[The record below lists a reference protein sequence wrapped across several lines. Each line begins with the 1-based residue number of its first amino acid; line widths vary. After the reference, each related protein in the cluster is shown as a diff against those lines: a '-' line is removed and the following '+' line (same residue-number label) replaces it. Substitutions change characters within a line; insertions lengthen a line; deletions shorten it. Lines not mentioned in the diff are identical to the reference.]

1 MPPKKTTPSPASTS
15 GRSMDNPTEET
26 SRRDIANLTEP
37 TSLSFDRTSGSVRD
51 HVIEGGGES
60 PAPIHRITILE
71 DIRILPTRTT
81 MDLQQQQQTPVHP
94 KTERA
99 PRMVKMPSES
109 PASPEEDEFRTP
121 TRTPTCEDTATT
133 ETARPAGS
141 AREAAPRDA
150 SRERAAA
157 QARPAGSA
165 REAASRDASRERA
178 TAQARPAGSV
188 REAASRDASRE
199 RATAR
204 ARPAGS
210 AREAASRDASRERAT
225 ASAAD
230 VMALLGRT
238 AAADAPH
245 GSAMHLAARMG
256 TTTTPT
262 IETKAMVLVAMKI
275 VTPNV
280 PQNTPATPATT
291 VPARYQKSQ
300 ATSRVTSEML
310 PPKTPTYRPRSR
322 QSEGSARSDRSADS
336 TPDRSGLLPATGP
349 PLNEPRA
356 LVSTPTP
363 GFGPSAPTPFSST
376 STNTTTE
383 TPRATSKRAREE
395 GEEGDS
401 DKRNPAVRP
410 KTDPSPASQKSEDPQ
425 IPSTS
430 YAERPRR
437 RRGGKGKGQNTVR
450 ITTDTKQPQTQ
461 TKIATTKTSATSE
474 ITPAATTNVIEAPTQ
489 KRKQRQKQRPI
500 NTETVQPQETRIPTI
515 PTTSATTTAEITVQ
529 SDAKI
534 SQELVNEPV
543 VAARQGT
550 KAKPESGNTANETV
564 CEALIATLLEI
575 IQDLQRGSSVSSIVA
590 IIVRGLFQLV
600 YPFICKCREAY
611 CGLLRATRCR
621 RQPEAQRVWA
631 AGRATDRHIRPE
643 IRGTISLL

>member
-60 PAPIHRITILE
+60 PAPIQRITILE
-71 DIRILPTRTT
+71 DIRILPARTT
-81 MDLQQQQQTPVHP
+81 MDPQQQHQTPVHP

-121 TRTPTCEDTATT
+121 TRTPTCEDTTTT

-178 TAQARPAGSV
+178 TAQ
-188 REAASRDASRE
+188 
-199 RATAR
+199 T
-204 ARPAGS
+204 RPAGS
-210 AREAASRDASRERAT
+210 AREAASRDASRERA
-225 ASAAD
+225 AAP
-230 VMALLGRT
+230 AKLRPATPLANARLRAPPT
-238 AAADAPH
+238 SWRSLAAPP
-245 GSAMHLAARMG
+245 HLAARMG

-262 IETKAMVLVAMKI
+262 IETKAMVAMKI

-291 VPARYQKSQ
+291 VPARYQKPQ
-300 ATSRVTSEML
+300 ATSRATSEML
-310 PPKTPTYRPRSR
+310 PPRTPTYRPRSR

-336 TPDRSGLLPATGP
+336 TPDRSDLLPATGP

-363 GFGPSAPTPFSST
+363 GYGPNAPTPFSST
-376 STNTTTE
+376 HTTME

-410 KTDPSPASQKSEDPQ
+410 KTDPSPASQKDPQ
-425 IPSTS
+425 IPST
-430 YAERPRR
+430 
-437 RRGGKGKGQNTVR
+437 
-450 ITTDTKQPQTQ
+450 
-461 TKIATTKTSATSE
+461 
-474 ITPAATTNVIEAPTQ
+474 TTNPNQSCNHNNNIGSNTCRNH
-489 KRKQRQKQRPI
+489 KRHRSPDSKAQ
-500 NTETVQPQETRIPTI
+500 
-515 PTTSATTTAEITVQ
+515 
-529 SDAKI
+529 
-534 SQELVNEPV
+534 
-543 VAARQGT
+543 T
-550 KAKPESGNTANETV
+550 KAKTKA
-564 CEALIATLLEI
+564 
-575 IQDLQRGSSVSSIVA
+575 D
-590 IIVRGLFQLV
+590 
-600 YPFICKCREAY
+600 KH
-611 CGLLRATRCR
+611 
-621 RQPEAQRVWA
+621 
-631 AGRATDRHIRPE
+631 RHRD
-643 IRGTISLL
+643 GTITRNQVTHDSHYIRNNNCGNNSTK

>member
-1 MPPKKTTPSPASTS
+1 ME
-15 GRSMDNPTEET
+15 NPTEEA
-26 SRRDIANLTEP
+26 SRRNIINLTEQ

-60 PAPIHRITILE
+60 PAPMQRITILE
-71 DIRILPTRTT
+71 DIRILPARTT

-99 PRMVKMPSES
+99 PRTVKMPSES

-121 TRTPTCEDTATT
+121 TRTPTCEDTTTT

-141 AREAAPRDA
+141 AREAASRDA

-178 TAQARPAGSV
+178 TAQARPAGSA

-199 RATAR
+199 RATAQARPAGSAREAASRDASRERAIAR
-204 ARPAGS
+204 ARPVGS

-238 AAADAPH
+238 TAADANIENPRKPP
-245 GSAMHLAARMG
+245 APHLAARMG
-256 TTTTPT
+256 TTTTP
-262 IETKAMVLVAMKI
+262 IETKAMVAMKI

-310 PPKTPTYRPRSR
+310 PPRTPTYRPRSR

-356 LVSTPTP
+356 LVSAPTP
-363 GFGPSAPTPFSST
+363 GCGPNAPTPFSST
-376 STNTTTE
+376 HTTME
-383 TPRATSKRAREE
+383 TPRATTKRAREE

-401 DKRNPAVRP
+401 GKRNPAVRP
-410 KTDPSPASQKSEDPQ
+410 KTDPSPASQKLQEDLQ

-430 YAERPRR
+430 YAERLLRR
-437 RRGGKGKGQNTVR
+437 YNHKYK
-450 ITTDTKQPQTQ
+450 
-461 TKIATTKTSATSE
+461 
-474 ITPAATTNVIEAPTQ
+474 
-489 KRKQRQKQRPI
+489 
-500 NTETVQPQETRIPTI
+500 
-515 PTTSATTTAEITVQ
+515 
-529 SDAKI
+529 
-534 SQELVNEPV
+534 
-543 VAARQGT
+543 
-550 KAKPESGNTANETV
+550 KPEYPRFP
-564 CEALIATLLEI
+564 LHP
-575 IQDLQRGSSVSSIVA
+575 QQ
-590 IIVRGLFQLV
+590 QLR
-600 YPFICKCREAY
+600 K
-611 CGLLRATRCR
+611 
-621 RQPEAQRVWA
+621 
-631 AGRATDRHIRPE
+631 
-643 IRGTISLL
+643 

>member
-15 GRSMDNPTEET
+15 GRSMDNPTEEA
-26 SRRDIANLTEP
+26 SRRNITNLTEP

-60 PAPIHRITILE
+60 PAPMHRITILE
-71 DIRILPTRTT
+71 DIRILPARTT
-81 MDLQQQQQTPVHP
+81 MDPQQQQQTPVHP
-94 KTERA
+94 KTEKA
-99 PRMVKMPSES
+99 PRM
-109 PASPEEDEFRTP
+109 TP
-121 TRTPTCEDTATT
+121 LQPKP
-133 ETARPAGS
+133 ARPAGS

-178 TAQARPAGSV
+178 TAQARPAGSA

-238 AAADAPH
+238 AAADAPR
-245 GSAMHLAARMG
+245 GSANIANPRKPPAPHLAARMG
-256 TTTTPT
+256 TTATPT
-262 IETKAMVLVAMKI
+262 IETKAMVAAKI

-291 VPARYQKSQ
+291 VPARYPKTQ

-310 PPKTPTYRPRSR
+310 PPRTPTYRPRSR

-363 GFGPSAPTPFSST
+363 GYGPNAPTPFSST
-376 STNTTTE
+376 HTME
-383 TPRATSKRAREE
+383 TPRATNKRAREE

-401 DKRNPAVRP
+401 GKRNPAVRP
-410 KTDPSPASQKSEDPQ
+410 KTDPSPASQKSQEDPQ

-430 YAERPRR
+430 YAER
-437 RRGGKGKGQNTVR
+437 VR
-450 ITTDTKQPQTQ
+450 STHITTEKMDSTDTDEVENKNQLENTQQKPAKPQTQ
-461 TKIATTKTSATSE
+461 TKVATMTTTLEA
-474 ITPAATTNVIEAPTQ
+474 IPAATTNTTEAPTQ
-489 KRKQRQKQRPI
+489 ARKPRQKQRPI
-500 NTETVQPQETRIPTI
+500 AAETVQPHTQEPRIPTI
-515 PTTSATTTAEITVQ
+515 PTTSATTTAETIVVNE
-529 SDAKI
+529 AKT
-534 SQELVNEPV
+534 SHELVNEPV

-550 KAKPESGNTANETV
+550 EAKPESGNTANETV

-575 IQDLQRGSSVSSIVA
+575 IQDLQRGSSVSSIVT

-600 YPFICKCREAY
+600 TLWRTC
-611 CGLLRATRCR
+611 
-621 RQPEAQRVWA
+621 
-631 AGRATDRHIRPE
+631 
-643 IRGTISLL
+643 